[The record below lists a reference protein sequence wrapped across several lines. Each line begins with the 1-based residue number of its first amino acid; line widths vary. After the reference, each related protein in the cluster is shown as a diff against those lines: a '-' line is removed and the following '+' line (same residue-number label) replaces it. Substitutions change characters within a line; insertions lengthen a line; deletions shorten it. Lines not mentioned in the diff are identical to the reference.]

1 MNTKKI
7 FLKKFYELIMTLL
20 IVSVLSFVLM
30 KLSPVDP
37 ATAYAKK
44 HIGSPS
50 PEQIEEVRIRFGFDK
65 PVYKQYFN
73 WIKNLFSLDLGQS
86 LSNGKPVWDN
96 IMLALPKT
104 LSVVFF
110 SAILQVI
117 LVLSLGCITF
127 LWKSKIINKLTNLLC
142 LIGVSIPSF
151 YIAIILLDIFAV
163 KWDLLSVAGNI
174 GITNYLLPAIT
185 LGIFGASF
193 YYPLFKDAL
202 DKENGE
208 YYIMFFRANGLK
220 EFTLFVKHILPN
232 SIVKLIPNFFQSIGL
247 MIANVAIVEGVFSIP
262 GFGYLIVNSVINRD
276 ATMIHGLVFF
286 LALFIALANI
296 ISDLINDLLIKER
309 GD

>member
-1 MNTKKI
+1 
-7 FLKKFYELIMTLL
+7 
-20 IVSVLSFVLM
+20 
-30 KLSPVDP
+30 
-37 ATAYAKK
+37 
-44 HIGSPS
+44 
-50 PEQIEEVRIRFGFDK
+50 
-65 PVYKQYFN
+65 
-73 WIKNLFSLDLGQS
+73 
-86 LSNGKPVWDN
+86 
-96 IMLALPKT
+96 MLALPKT

-127 LWKSKIINKLTNLLC
+127 LWKSKIINKLINLLC

>member
-1 MNTKKI
+1 MNTKKT
-7 FLKKFYELIMTLL
+7 FLKKFYELIITLL

-37 ATAYAKK
+37 ATAYAKR

-127 LWKSKIINKLTNLLC
+127 LWKSKIINKLINLLC

-163 KWDLLSVAGNI
+163 KWDLLSVACNI

-247 MIANVAIVEGVFSIP
+247 MIANVAI
-262 GFGYLIVNSVINRD
+262 
-276 ATMIHGLVFF
+276 
-286 LALFIALANI
+286 
-296 ISDLINDLLIKER
+296 
-309 GD
+309 